1 VSDVQGNI
9 RAALAAQE
17 AFDNVER
24 DSGNRIA
31 AGKVIRLASRCH

>member
-9 RAALAAQE
+9 GTALAARK

-24 DSGNRIA
+24 DSENRIA
-31 AGKVIRLASRCH
+31 AGKVIRLGSRCD

>member
-9 RAALAAQE
+9 GAALAARQ

-31 AGKVIRLASRCH
+31 AGKVTRLASRRH